1 MATLWIRHIT
11 ASNPPRFEVAR
22 PAGRAAQPVAVVP
35 PAGFP
40 VEGRPESD
48 LLEELQWYL
57 EDFLDY
63 PFSPETE
70 HAERVLAALRT
81 WGQQAFQ
88 ALFDRADAGGMLA
101 AASAAGYHE
110 LLLQIWSDDPKVLAW
125 PWEALRDPQGRALS
139 PACRIERRL
148 NRAQDPPPVPAELP
162 RDRVNILLVIA
173 RPYEADVRFRSI
185 ARPLVELIEKQ
196 GLPAHVHVLRPPTL
210 DRLREHLRER
220 PNHYHLVH
228 FDGHGSYGP
237 REAPTGPHAYGAP
250 EGRLIFEDDHGN
262 QAPVTAE
269 VLSNLLQEH
278 RVPAMVLN
286 ACQSAMLDEQAGDR
300 FASVAT
306 ALLNAGTRSVVAMSY
321 ALYVS
326 GAEQFLP
333 AFYRRLFETGA
344 FVEAARAGRQQMF
357 AARGRVC
364 ARGRFDLEDWLVP
377 VIYQQDTEALAF
389 AAAAQPPASAP
400 RRLPEEAIDRENPY
414 GFIGRD
420 GALLELERALRR
432 PAPAIVIHGLGGVG
446 KTTLARGLVAWL
458 DATEGLGGG
467 CRWLSFHD
475 IRSAEYVFNQL
486 GGPAV
491 GDAFLALRDVEQKVE
506 ALVRFYKKHRFLLV
520 WDNFE
525 VVAGY
530 PGFPATMSEVDRQHL
545 RLFLQRL
552 RGAPTKVLITSRS
565 EEAWLGPEQR
575 RKISIGGLHGEEQW
589 AYCEAILADLGISV
603 DRTDKDLV
611 ALMDLLGGHP
621 LSMRAILPRL
631 EASSSSAGEIA
642 KALRSNLAALGAG
655 GDEALKKLHATL
667 RFVEAGLPEEVR
679 PFLFPL
685 GLHERY
691 VDGDYLA
698 AMASQVDVAW
708 TRERIDLFL
717 GALVHA
723 GLLRDVGQA
732 VYEMHPALSGFLR
745 SGAASTM
752 ADPSRDGWRRA
763 FVEVMGRLADAL
775 APRKLHE
782 QRAGFHVHSV
792 NFYNALVDAE
802 RLGMAVHQAALTQ
815 SLAAYAQNTRSFAE
829 AEQLFQRLAQVRRD
843 RGDNAGEAAAYHQL
857 GRVAEERRD
866 FAAAEG
872 WYRKSLEIEE
882 KQGNQHGAAI
892 TYHQLGRVAEE
903 RRDFA
908 AAEGWYRKSLE
919 IEEKQGNQ
927 HVAANTYHQLGIV
940 AQEHRNFAAAE
951 GWYRKSLEI
960 EEKQGNQHGA
970 AITYHQLG
978 FVAQERRDF
987 AAAEDWY
994 RKSLAIFEKQ
1004 GDEHSAA
1011 STYHQLGIVAQERRD
1026 FAAAEGWYRKSL
1038 KIKEKQGNEHSAAST
1053 YHQLGIV
1060 AQERRD
1066 FAAAEGWYRKSL
1078 KIKENQGNEHGAAS
1092 TYHQLGIVAQERRD
1106 FAAAEGWYRKSL
1118 KIFEKQGN
1126 EHGAAS
1132 AYGQLGIIAGLQSS
1146 FQDAGRWLIKSIQE
1160 FARCHDPEN
1169 ARKGLL
1175 NFRILYDRAPAPE
1188 QADLKRLWESAGL
1201 GELLPPPDPSP

>member
-1 MATLWIRHIT
+1 MATLCIRHVA
-11 ASNPPRFEVAR
+11 ASDPPQFEVAQ
-22 PAGRAAQPVAVVP
+22 PAGRSAQPVAVVS

-40 VEGRPESD
+40 VEGRPNSD
-48 LLEELQWYL
+48 LLGELQWYL
-57 EDFLDY
+57 EGFLDY

-70 HAERVLAALRT
+70 HAERVLAALRA

-88 ALFDRADAGGMLA
+88 ALFARADAGGMLA
-101 AASAAGYHE
+101 AASGGRYHE

-125 PWEALRDPQGRALS
+125 PWEALRDLQGRALS

-148 NRAQDPPPVPAELP
+148 NWAQDPPPVPAELP
-162 RDRVNILLVIA
+162 REGVNILLVIA

-196 GLPAHVHVLRPPTL
+196 GLPARVHVLRPPTL

-220 PNHYHLVH
+220 PNHYHVVH

-237 REAPTGPHAYGAP
+237 REAPTGPHTYGAP
-250 EGRLIFEDDHGN
+250 EGRLIFEDDHGK

-278 RVPAMVLN
+278 HVPAMVLN
-286 ACQSAMLDEQAGDR
+286 ACQSAKLDEKAEHR

-306 ALLNAGTRSVVAMSY
+306 ALINAGTRSVVAMSY
-321 ALYVS
+321 SLYVS

-333 AFYRRLFETGA
+333 AFYRRLFETGT

-357 AARGRVC
+357 SARGRVC
-364 ARGRFDLEDWLVP
+364 ACGRFDLEDWLVP
-377 VIYQQDTEALAF
+377 VVYQQDTEALAF

-400 RRLPEEAIDRENPY
+400 RRLPEEAIERENPY

-458 DATEGLGGG
+458 NATEGLGDDE

-486 GGPAV
+486 GGPV
-491 GDAFLALRDVEQKVE
+491 LGDAFLALRDMEQKIE

-525 VVAGY
+525 VVAGS
-530 PGFPATMSEVDRQHL
+530 PESPTTSTMSEGDRQHL
-545 RLFLQRL
+545 RSFLQRL

-575 RKISIGGLHGEEQW
+575 RKISIGGLHGEERW

-621 LSMRAILPRL
+621 LAMRAILPRL
-631 EASSSSAGEIA
+631 EGARAGEIA
-642 KALRSNLAALGAG
+642 KALRSNLAALGEG

-667 RFVEAGLPEEVR
+667 RFVEAGLPEDLR
-679 PFLFPL
+679 PLLFPL

-698 AMASQVDVAW
+698 AMALRVDVAW
-708 TRERIDLFL
+708 TRERIDMFL
-717 GALVHA
+717 GTLVHA

-732 VYEMHPALSGFLR
+732 AYEMHPALTGFLR

-775 APRKLHE
+775 APLELHE
-782 QRAGFHVHSV
+782 QRVTFHVHSV
-792 NFYNALVDAE
+792 NFYSALVEAE
-802 RLGMAVHQAALTQ
+802 RLGTIADQAALTQ
-815 SLAAYAQNTRSFAE
+815 SLAAYARNARSFAE
-829 AEQLFQRLAQVRRD
+829 AEQLFQRLAELHRD
-843 RGDNAGEAAAYHQL
+843 SGHSAGEAVAYHQL
-857 GRVAEERRD
+857 GMVAQERRD

-872 WYRKSLEIEE
+872 WYRKSLAIFE
-882 KQGNQHGAAI
+882 KLGDEHGAAG
-892 TYHQLGRVAEE
+892 TYHQLGTIAEE
-903 RRDFA
+903 HRDFA
-908 AAEGWYRKSLE
+908 AAEGWYRKSL
-919 IEEKQGNQ
+919 
-927 HVAANTYHQLGIV
+927 
-940 AQEHRNFAAAE
+940 
-951 GWYRKSLEI
+951 
-960 EEKQGNQHGA
+960 
-970 AITYHQLG
+970 
-978 FVAQERRDF
+978 
-987 AAAEDWY
+987 
-994 RKSLAIFEKQ
+994 AIFEKH
-1004 GDEHSAA
+1004 GNEHGAA
-1011 STYHQLGIVAQERRD
+1011 GTYHHLGIVAQERRD

-1038 KIKEKQGNEHSAAST
+1038 AIKEKHGDEHRAAST
-1053 YHQLGIV
+1053 YHQLGIVAEERRDFAAAEGWYRKSLAIKEKHDNEHHAASTCHHLGMVAEERRDFAAAEGWYRKSLAIFEKHGDEHGAASTYHHLGIV

-1078 KIKENQGNEHGAAS
+1078 AIE
-1092 TYHQLGIVAQERRD
+1092 
-1106 FAAAEGWYRKSL
+1106 
-1118 KIFEKQGN
+1118 EKQGN

-1132 AYGQLGIIAGLQSS
+1132 TYGQLGIIAGLQSS
-1146 FQDAGRWLIKSIQE
+1146 FQEAGRWLIRSIQT
-1160 FARCHDPEN
+1160 FAMCHDPEN
-1169 ARKGLL
+1169 AGKALSI
-1175 NFRILYDRAPAPE
+1175 FRRIYDRAPATE
-1188 QADLKRLWESAGL
+1188 QATLKQIWEASGL
-1201 GELLPPPDPSP
+1201 GELPPPPDPSS